1 MKTTSTTTSSSPK
14 VGGIGE
20 VAATLGVK
28 PDQLTKAKM
37 AGDFISPVGT
47 VSGRD
52 AYDMGQAQKWART
65 HLGTNTGPTRTATR
79 ATGATRMARTAST
92 GRTATATRTARG
104 GRKTR

>member
-1 MKTTSTTTSSSPK
+1 MKTTSTTTNTTPK

-65 HLGTNTGPTRTATR
+65 HLGGTTATKTATR
-79 ATGATRMARTAST
+79 ATGATRMARTASA
-92 GRTATATRTARG
+92 GRTAATGTTRG
-104 GRKTR
+104 RRKTR